1 MSDSAPLQP
10 EGKSL
15 ANKLLVGRIHP
26 VKRVDAWW
34 IRNRFQI
41 FVLLLILAFLVV
53 YFGSYIF
60 VTVPAGSRAVM
71 FRRFSGG
78 IEMSKTWGEGFHII
92 PPWDS
97 LTIYETRLQEKTLD
111 FPVLS
116 RDGLTI
122 DIITSVRFHPMG
134 SRLPE
139 LHRDIGPEYFD
150 RLIQPEVEAHLRKTM
165 GDRTAYELYSNEGD
179 ILQEASQINLGVTTN
194 TASYI
199 RIDELLIRKV
209 VLPDVV
215 RDAIEQKHR
224 AEQKLL
230 EYDYRVAQ
238 EEKEADRKR
247 IEATGI
253 RDYNT
258 IGGTI
263 SPDLLRWRGI
273 EATLDLATSS
283 NSKIIV
289 IGGGQNGLP
298 IILDTKT
305 DATETEDTAAA
316 PADNSQ

>member
-1 MSDSAPLQP
+1 MSNSDTLEPNATRS
-10 EGKSL
+10 SDRY
-15 ANKLLVGRIHP
+15 NP

-41 FVLLLILAFLVV
+41 FVALLILAFLVV

-60 VTVPAGSRAVM
+60 ITVPAGNRGVM
-71 FRRFSGG
+71 FRRFAGG
-78 IEMSKTWGEGFHII
+78 IVVDKTWGEGFHII

-111 FPVLS
+111 FEVLS
-116 RDGLTI
+116 REGLTI
-122 DIITSVRFHPMG
+122 DLIASVRFHPIG
-134 SRLPE
+134 ERLGE
-139 LHRDIGPEYFD
+139 LHRDIGPDYFT
-150 RLIQPEVEAHLRKTM
+150 RLIQPEIEAHLRKTM

-179 ILQEASQINLGVTTN
+179 ILQEASKISLGVTTN
-194 TASYI
+194 TTSYI

-209 VLPDVV
+209 VLPAVV

-224 AEQKLL
+224 AEQRLL
-230 EYDYRVAQ
+230 EYDFRVAT

-289 IGGGQNGLP
+289 IGGGDNGLP
-298 IILDTKT
+298 VILDTKT
-305 DATETEDTAAA
+305 DDAATDDD
-316 PADNSQ
+316 ADASSDR